1 MAVFDAEDKPEFLM
15 SASERLHEGAVTAL
29 LFEPDELRFFSAGAD
44 QKLLTTHARGK
55 LEPEDKGRGNNH
67 TDLVTALIWGP
78 GDRLYSGSR
87 DGTIKSWPR
96 VGGVK
101 PATTK
106 DGVGRVVALALVHV
120 HERPRLVAACDD
132 GTLRFFPIDAAG
144 KIGELSHRVHDAYA
158 LARHE
163 LSQDDPSRREAA
175 LEALAG
181 HGDAR
186 AVEIIAEQVGTDADH
201 TLRLLAARL
210 LAKAKHPRATP
221 LLEAMA
227 RPPGRGGARGRLPGP
242 AGAPGRVRPPA
253 DRPGA
258 EGREGRRRDRWPCR
272 RSRAWRRATIRR
284 WRG

>member
-1 MAVFDAEDKPEFLM
+1 M
-15 SASERLHEGAVTAL
+15 
-29 LFEPDELRFFSAGAD
+29 
-44 QKLLTTHARGK
+44 
-55 LEPEDKGRGNNH
+55 
-67 TDLVTALIWGP
+67 TALIWGP

-101 PATTK
+101 PATIK

-132 GTLRFFPIDAAG
+132 NTLRFFPIDAAG

-210 LAKAKHPRATP
+210 LAKARHPRADAPART
-221 LLEAMA
+221 MA

-242 AGAPGRVRPPA
+242 AASTWANPTSGR
-253 DRPGA
+253 
-258 EGREGRRRDRWPCR
+258 
-272 RSRAWRRATIRR
+272 STWR
-284 WRG
+284 